1 MKIAV
6 IGSGNWGKNLVKN
19 FANLGVLVAVADA
32 VEANLDWLAEEY
44 PEVVR
49 YESSDDLLALED
61 LDAVAI
67 ATPPHTHCSIAMGA
81 MEKLDVFVEKPM
93 TLDPEEA
100 RLLKET
106 ASNCGRILMV
116 GHLLLYQP
124 AIQFIKKYLDNGNLG
139 KVFTLTQR
147 RSKLGSVRSV
157 MKMFYGLFEC
167 TM

>member
-1 MKIAV
+1 MQSRLPRRPIRTVPSQWVRWK
-6 IGSGNWGKNLVKN
+6 K
-19 FANLGVLVAVADA
+19 LG
-32 VEANLDWLAEEY
+32 
-44 PEVVR
+44 
-49 YESSDDLLALED
+49 
-61 LDAVAI
+61 
-67 ATPPHTHCSIAMGA
+67 
-81 MEKLDVFVEKPM
+81 VFVEKPM

-147 RSKLGSVRSV
+147 RSKLGRVRSGNV
-157 MKMFYGLFEC
+157 LWSFEARCSGSLKIWLETLLMFIFQGMPHSHPRLK
-167 TM
+167 TMRIYI